1 MTNTRVGTVGDTAA
15 HAYKHWT
22 KVNLRY
28 GDTDRQGHVNN
39 AVFCTLL
46 ESGRVDFLFEGEK
59 AICGE
64 GKNFVIAKISM
75 DFLSEMNFPG
85 VVDVG
90 SSVLSIGNSSFV
102 VGQALFKDGICSCTA
117 QSVIV
122 MVDDETRRSSALTPE
137 VKERLQSFSRQP
149 T

>member
-1 MTNTRVGTVGDTAA
+1 MTNTARSTVGDTKRDG
-15 HAYKHWT
+15 YKHWT
-22 KVNLRY
+22 PVNLRY

-46 ESGRVDFLFEGEK
+46 ESGRVDFLFDGEH

-64 GKNFVIAKISM
+64 GKNFVIAKITM

-85 VVDVG
+85 VVEVG
-90 SSVLSIGNSSFV
+90 SAILSIGKSSFV
-102 VGQALFKDGICSCTA
+102 VEQALFKDGLCSCTS

-122 MVDDETRRSSALTPE
+122 MVDEESRRSTALTPE
-137 VKERLQSFSRQP
+137 VLAKLKSLSR
-149 T
+149 